1 MKRKLNLKNNNIVI
15 IFLRIKKHQIK
26 LMIKLKN
33 EKLGTLISGKMYI
46 NDKNNSFYKNIFIFR
61 LQSKYKVGAGSG
73 EKCKLSLQLNA
84 ARRKWTN
91 EREPTDNVLGILRKF
106 GPSADFLSFGRVPLG
121 CHNPI
126 TAHSPIGNHSRAM
139 YIKLTA
145 LITRSRFIM
154 EN

>member
-26 LMIKLKN
+26 LMIKFKN

-46 NDKNNSFYKNIFIFR
+46 NDKNNSFYKSIFIFR

-84 ARRKWTN
+84 
-91 EREPTDNVLGILRKF
+91 DQ
-106 GPSADFLSFGRVPLG
+106 
-121 CHNPI
+121 
-126 TAHSPIGNHSRAM
+126 
-139 YIKLTA
+139 
-145 LITRSRFIM
+145 
-154 EN
+154 

>member
-46 NDKNNSFYKNIFIFR
+46 NDKNNSFYKSIFIFR
-61 LQSKYKVGAGSG
+61 LQFKYKVGAGSG

-84 ARRKWTN
+84 AMQKKVDQWTGTY
-91 EREPTDNVLGILRKF
+91 R
-106 GPSADFLSFGRVPLG
+106 
-121 CHNPI
+121 
-126 TAHSPIGNHSRAM
+126 
-139 YIKLTA
+139 
-145 LITRSRFIM
+145 
-154 EN
+154 